1 MKSINPKKSLGQNF
15 LTDKNIINIIVDRAN
30 ITKKDIVLE
39 VGPGTGSLTESILLK
54 NPKKIFAI
62 EKDKD
67 LSKNL
72 SKKFKEKLTI
82 INNDILKFDEKKLAK
97 QPMIVFGNLP
107 YNISTQIL
115 VKWIKLIDLNKTFK
129 KLVLMFQKEV
139 AERILATTNQKNYGR
154 LAVLSSWRMNVK
166 KVTEVSPNC
175 FYPIPKVKST
185 VLLIEPKDQYVD
197 FKNPKNLEHITNVFF
212 NQRRKMIK
220 KPLNLI
226 FKNADDISVKLNI
239 NINDR
244 PQNLSPQKYFELCKE
259 YEKLIF

>member
-15 LTDKNIINIIVDRAN
+15 LTDKNIINIIVDQGN
-30 ITKKDIVLE
+30 IDKKDIILE
-39 VGPGTGSLTESILLK
+39 VGPGTGSLTEKILSK
-54 NPKKIFAI
+54 NPKKVFAI
-62 EKDKD
+62 EKDKY
-67 LSKNL
+67 LSKDL
-72 SKKFKEKLTI
+72 SKKFKEKLII
-82 INNDILKFDEKKLAK
+82 INEDILKFDEKKLSN

-107 YNISTQIL
+107 YNISTQIFI
-115 VKWIKLIDLNKTFK
+115 KWIKLINLNKTFK
-129 KLVLMFQKEV
+129 KLILMFQKEV
-139 AERILATTNQKNYGR
+139 AERIIATTNKKSYGR

-175 FYPIPKVKST
+175 FYPVPKVKST
-185 VLLIEPKDQYVD
+185 ILLIEPKDQYIN
-197 FKNPKNLEHITNVFF
+197 FKNPKNLEHITKVFF

-220 KPLNLI
+220 KPLSLI
-226 FKNADDISVKLNI
+226 FKNVDDLSNKLDI